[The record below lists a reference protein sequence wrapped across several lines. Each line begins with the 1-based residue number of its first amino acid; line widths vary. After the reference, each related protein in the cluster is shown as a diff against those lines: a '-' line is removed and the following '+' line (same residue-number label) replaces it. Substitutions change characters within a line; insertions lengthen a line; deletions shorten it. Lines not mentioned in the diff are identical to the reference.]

1 LCLGLSGVSQINAQ
15 LIDGVYKR
23 LCARNGGAGKPE
35 YRLPSMVPGTF
46 LLPIGLLVTGWT
58 ARASVHWI
66 VPDIVGIVIV
76 GAGMILNFQSI
87 QTYIIDAFTLHG
99 PSALAA
105 TNVFRSIVMGFGFPL
120 FAPSMYN
127 ALDYGKGGTILAC
140 AAIAIWIPAPFLFWV
155 YGERLQNASHY
166 AKRST

>member
-1 LCLGLSGVSQINAQ
+1 
-15 LIDGVYKR
+15 
-23 LCARNGGAGKPE
+23 
-35 YRLPSMVPGTF
+35 MVPGTF

-66 VPDIVGIVIV
+66 VPDI
-76 GAGMILNFQSI
+76 
-87 QTYIIDAFTLHG
+87 TYIIDAFTLHG